1 MYHGT
6 RRKWIGLQPEVGNH
20 LSLWYVL
27 ADNQTNRPYSFL
39 KRAYKILQKPKH
51 RKLNDEKYYEG
62 LIFFKFCQLSI
73 SCEIHSSQSRISPV
87 LRQNR
92 NKTETRLWQIEN
104 LFWRHG
110 PSNNCHNCSKLGVK
124 CFCGKKLFILTS
136 FARLLNLWTNRHKI
150 ATLISVV
157 TKPVSVSAI

>member
-1 MYHGT
+1 MERGGNELGYN
-6 RRKWIGLQPEVGNH
+6 RKLGITCLCDT
-20 LSLWYVL
+20 YVL

-73 SCEIHSSQSRISPV
+73 SCEIYSSQSRISPVRV

-92 NKTETRLWQIEN
+92 NKTETRLWQMEN
-104 LFWRHG
+104 F
-110 PSNNCHNCSKLGVK
+110 
-124 CFCGKKLFILTS
+124 F
-136 FARLLNLWTNRHKI
+136 
-150 ATLISVV
+150 
-157 TKPVSVSAI
+157 